1 MSKIFKALER
11 AESESRGEALKG
23 VSLSSAFD
31 AGPAINIPEHRQEY
45 EKLKVMLTL
54 AASRS
59 DLKTIML
66 VSALPGEGVSTVTY
80 GLANAVA
87 EGAHQGVLVVDLS
100 SSKPGLA
107 RRLGLFPRCGLAELL
122 TKEASYREAIM
133 TSTIPHL
140 SFLGRGSAMVDL
152 ALPHW
157 LDLFAELLADLRS
170 LFDYLLFDGGSSQT
184 SPDSCLVASRLDGVV
199 LVVRSEQTGMEVV
212 RETSD
217 HLRKAGANLL
227 GVVLNR
233 QRQYVPT
240 FIAKRL

>member
-1 MSKIFKALER
+1 MSRIFKALER
-11 AESESRGEALKG
+11 AESERRGEVLKD
-23 VSLSSAFD
+23 VNLSSAFEP
-31 AGPAINIPEHRQEY
+31 GPAIDLPGHRQEY

-66 VSALPGEGVSTVTY
+66 VSALPDEGVSTVTY
-80 GLANAVA
+80 GLATAIA

-107 RRLGLFPRCGLAELL
+107 RRLGLSPQCGLAELL
-122 TKEASYREAIM
+122 TKEASPSDAIM

-140 SFLGRGSAMVDL
+140 FFLGRGSTMVDL
-152 ALPHW
+152 SLPHW
-157 LDLFAELLADLRS
+157 LDLFAELLTDLRS
-170 LFDYLLFDGGSSQT
+170 VFDYLLFDGGSSLT
-184 SPDSCLVASRLDGVV
+184 SPDSYLAASRLDGVV

-233 QRQYVPT
+233 HRQYVPT
-240 FIAKRL
+240 FISQRL